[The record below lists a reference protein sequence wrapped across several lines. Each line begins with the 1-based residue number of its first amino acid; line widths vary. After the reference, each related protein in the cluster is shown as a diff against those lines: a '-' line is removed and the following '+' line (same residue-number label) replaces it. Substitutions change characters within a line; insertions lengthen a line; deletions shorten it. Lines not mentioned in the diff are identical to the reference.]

1 MRIEAFSPFPV
12 MGWITMAAGAM
23 LWAAAA
29 LQGAGMGRAINLG
42 AGLVL
47 VAMGAGLRAMRRRHD
62 AD

>member
-1 MRIEAFSPFPV
+1 MRIRAFSP
-12 MGWITMAAGAM
+12 A

-47 VAMGAGLRAMRRRHD
+47 VAIGAGLRAMRGRRD
-62 AD
+62 AN